1 MAAAVAV
8 AIVAAE
14 GVTTAVAATAVTAVI
29 MAVAAAAAEA
39 AAVGG
44 GVAAVAAAAAEALGA
59 YAAAVGSCAFN
70 VDRAARKQHAGRRQ
84 LGRPSVFSMRRGAS
98 ERGHDGEVLRCGGH
112 RSRLHL
118 A

>member
-14 GVTTAVAATAVTAVI
+14 GVATAVAATAVTAVI

-59 YAAAVGSCAFN
+59 YAAAVGSCAFGKKPQSPI
-70 VDRAARKQHAGRRQ
+70 AALFGKGAVCCSQILASVNPRC
-84 LGRPSVFSMRRGAS
+84 PSIPSK
-98 ERGHDGEVLRCGGH
+98 
-112 RSRLHL
+112 
-118 A
+118 